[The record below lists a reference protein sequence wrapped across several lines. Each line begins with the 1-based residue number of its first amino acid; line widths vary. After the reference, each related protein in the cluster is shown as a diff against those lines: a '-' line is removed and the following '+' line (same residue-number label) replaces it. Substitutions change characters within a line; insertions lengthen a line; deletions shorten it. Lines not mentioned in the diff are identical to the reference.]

1 MRNRVV
7 HYCLLFMEHLH
18 CSAKTV
24 LFCGKCKRTVFC
36 LPLHFSVSASADDV
50 DADVDA
56 DADFAATAKCAL
68 AISSSFG
75 SEKVSVFSAAL
86 VRFSSVQRKLV
97 LITSGS
103 NNCCCSAAA
112 QFAAHTHSLRTLL
125 SPLLSFAVLHT
136 GLA

>member
-1 MRNRVV
+1 MV

-68 AISSSFG
+68 AIRGSFG
-75 SEKVSVFSAAL
+75 SKKVSVFVAVCAVQFSAEE
-86 VRFSSVQRKLV
+86 V
-97 LITSGS
+97 GS
-103 NNCCCSAAA
+103 NYQRQQQLLLLGGGSIRRS
-112 QFAAHTHSLRTLL
+112 HSLT
-125 SPLLSFAVLHT
+125 
-136 GLA
+136 